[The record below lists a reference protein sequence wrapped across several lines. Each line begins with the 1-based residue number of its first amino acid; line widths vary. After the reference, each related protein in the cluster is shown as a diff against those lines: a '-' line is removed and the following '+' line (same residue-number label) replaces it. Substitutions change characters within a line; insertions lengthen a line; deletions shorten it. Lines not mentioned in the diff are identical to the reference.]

1 MTEEGLRERKKAQT
15 RQGIRDAAVRL
26 FTEHGY
32 HRTTVADIADAAG
45 VSPRTFFGYFP
56 TKESVLV
63 AEVEPALTRLEA
75 LLLDPARPHPA
86 LRVLRDWLEQ
96 DLLLQPT
103 APELDDLLDEL
114 VASDTRTAGG
124 AGLQYMER
132 VRDALTAALARDLDG
147 PPEDPRPA
155 IAAAATLAAL
165 HQATRHA
172 DGSPVRSGDLSLAHF
187 EPALRLVQ
195 HGLAG
200 W

>member
-1 MTEEGLRERKKAQT
+1 MSEEGLRARKKAQT
-15 RQGIRDAAVRL
+15 RQGIREAAVRL

-45 VSPRTFFGYFP
+45 VSSRTFFGYFP

-63 AEVEPALTRLEA
+63 AEVEPALDRLEA
-75 LLLDPARPHPA
+75 LLLDPARPQPA
-86 LRVLRDWLEQ
+86 LRVLREWLEH

-114 VASDTRTAGG
+114 VASDTRSAGG
-124 AGLQYMER
+124 AGLKYMER
-132 VRDALTAALARDLDG
+132 VRDALTAALARDLDA
-147 PPEDPRPA
+147 PVEDPRPA

-165 HQATRHA
+165 HQATRYA

-187 EPALRLVQ
+187 EPALRLVEN
-195 HGLAG
+195 GLAG